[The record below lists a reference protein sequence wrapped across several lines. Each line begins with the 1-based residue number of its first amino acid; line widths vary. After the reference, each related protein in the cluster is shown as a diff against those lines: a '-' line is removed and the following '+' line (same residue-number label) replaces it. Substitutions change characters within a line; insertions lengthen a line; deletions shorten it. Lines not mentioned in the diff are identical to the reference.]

1 MEEPQNRNPEVD
13 TSSLADRF
21 SLSQSW
27 SIASRLVRR
36 HPQLL
41 ITRVVDPEKYPLLL
55 VHDDSAELLVQFDL
69 PASIQYAIGADGH
82 RLSWEHVFAQADPN
96 AVVRQIETD
105 LGLAG
110 PPPSDA
116 ADPKVLA
123 YRTIACVLALGLDHP
138 GTWEAVP
145 ARIDPMD
152 PDACDWDLLTAL
164 PGGEGLAEAHLDRI
178 VQRAQASEGLF
189 TFHQPVWAL
198 VCDVAPVALLD
209 VDGAVHTRE
218 AITDLRT
225 AFATSGGSVAGLVGA
240 LLGPSLS

>member
-1 MEEPQNRNPEVD
+1 MEQPQYRKPVAD

-36 HPQLL
+36 NPHLL
-41 ITRVVDPEKYPLLL
+41 ISRIADPEKYPVLL
-55 VHDDSAELLVQFDL
+55 VHDDLAELLVQFDL
-69 PASIQYAIGADGH
+69 PSCIQYAGRPEGR
-82 RLSWEHVFAQADPN
+82 RLTWEHVFAQADPN
-96 AVVRQIETD
+96 AVARQIEAD
-105 LGLAG
+105 LNLAG
-110 PPPSDA
+110 PARPGA

-123 YRTIACVLALGLDHP
+123 YRTIACVIALGLDHP
-138 GTWEAVP
+138 GTWEAIP
-145 ARIDPMD
+145 ARIDPTD
-152 PDACDWDLLTAL
+152 PDASDWDIFAAV
-164 PGGEGLAEAHLDRI
+164 PGGERLAEAHLERV
-178 VQRAQASEGLF
+178 VQRAQASEAPF

-225 AFATSGGSVAGLVGA
+225 ALASSGGSVAGLVGA
-240 LLGPSLS
+240 LFGPSLS